1 MLLGGEPLGERIQMW
16 WNFVA
21 RSRDELTDAWIDWR
35 DGNEDRFGPVPSS
48 LERIEAPIPPWVRD
62 ATAGD

>member
-1 MLLGGEPLGERIQMW
+1 MW